1 MKTLLRAAAAAA
13 TIIGLAGGLG
23 GCASLITGGELI
35 RPGEPTGYLEV
46 RNVSR
51 TGPIGVVLVSTCSA
65 STYGLN
71 RLPSGYSIPAGGSY
85 TFTVS
90 AGCWDVGAGQVLSQN
105 SWTEGYVRVT
115 VAPGRTTTV
124 QSR

>member
-1 MKTLLRAAAAAA
+1 MKSLLRAAAVA
-13 TIIGLAGGLG
+13 TVIGLAGSLG

-35 RPGEPTGYLEV
+35 RPGEATGGLEV

-51 TGPIGVVLVSTCSA
+51 TNSIDVVLVSDCNA
-65 STYGLN
+65 HTYGLN
-71 RLPSGYSIPAGGSY
+71 RLPSGYRIPPGGSY

-90 AGCWDVGAGQVLSQN
+90 AGCWDVGAGEVLSAN
-105 SWTEGYVRVT
+105 SWTEGYARVT
-115 VAPGRTTTV
+115 VSPGRTTTV

>member
-1 MKTLLRAAAAAA
+1 MKPFLRA
-13 TIIGLAGGLG
+13 GLAFSLVALS

-35 RPGEPTGYLEV
+35 RPGEPTGSLQIQ
-46 RNVSR
+46 NVSR
-51 TGPIGVVLVSTCSA
+51 SNAIDVVLVSTCSA

-71 RLPSGYSIPAGGSY
+71 RLPSGYSIPPGGSH

-90 AGCWDVGAGQVLSQN
+90 AGCWDVGAGEVLSAN
-105 SWTEGYVRVT
+105 TWTEGYARVT

>member
-1 MKTLLRAAAAAA
+1 MKTFLRAAVAA

-35 RPGEPTGYLEV
+35 RPGEPTGALEI

-51 TGPIGVVLVSTCSA
+51 GNSIDVVLVSTCSA

-71 RLPSGYSIPAGGSY
+71 RLPSGTSIPPGRSY

-90 AGCWDVGAGQVLSQN
+90 AGCWDVGGGEVLSQN
-105 SWTEGYVRVT
+105 TWTEGYVRVT

>member
-1 MKTLLRAAAAAA
+1 MNTLVRAAVALSFVA
-13 TIIGLAGGLG
+13 LS

-35 RPGEPTGYLEV
+35 RPGEPTGGLEI

-51 TGPIGVVLVSTCSA
+51 TNSIGVVLVSDCSA

-71 RLPSGYSIPAGGSY
+71 RLPSGHSIPPGGSY
-85 TFTVS
+85 TFTLS
-90 AGCWDVGAGQVLSQN
+90 AGCWDVGAGEVLSQN
-105 SWTEGYVRVT
+105 TWTEGYAKVT
-115 VAPGRTTTV
+115 VVPGRTTTL

>member
-1 MKTLLRAAAAAA
+1 MRAFLRAAAAA
-13 TIIGLAGGLG
+13 TIIGLAGSVG

-35 RPGEPTGYLEV
+35 RPGEATGGLEV

-51 TGPIGVVLVSTCSA
+51 TNAIDVVLVSDCNA
-65 STYGLN
+65 HTYGLN
-71 RLPSGYSIPAGGSY
+71 RLPSGYRIPPGGSY

-90 AGCWDVGAGQVLSQN
+90 AGCWDVGAGEVLSAN
-105 SWTEGYVRVT
+105 TWTEGYARVT
-115 VAPGRTTTV
+115 VSPGRTTTV

>member
-1 MKTLLRAAAAAA
+1 MKTLLRAAVAA

-35 RPGEPTGYLEV
+35 RPGEPTGALEI

-51 TGPIGVVLVSTCSA
+51 GNTLDVVLVSTCSA

-71 RLPSGYSIPAGGSY
+71 RLPSGYSIPPCGSY

-90 AGCWDVGAGQVLSQN
+90 AGCWDVGAGEVLSQN
-105 SWTEGYVRVT
+105 TWTEGYARVT
-115 VAPGRTTTV
+115 VAPGRTTTI

>member
-1 MKTLLRAAAAAA
+1 MKTLLRAAVAA

-23 GCASLITGGELI
+23 GCASLITGGDLI
-35 RPGEPTGYLEV
+35 RPGEPTGGLEI

-51 TGPIGVVLVSTCSA
+51 TNSIGVVLVSDCSA

-71 RLPSGYSIPAGGSY
+71 RLPSGYSIPPGGSY
-85 TFTVS
+85 TFTLS
-90 AGCWDVGAGQVLSQN
+90 AGCWDVGAGEVLSQN
-105 SWTEGYVRVT
+105 TWTEGYAKVT
-115 VAPGRTTTV
+115 VVPGRTTTL

>member
-13 TIIGLAGGLG
+13 VIGLSGSLG

-35 RPGEPTGYLEV
+35 RPGEPTGALEI

-51 TGPIGVVLVSTCSA
+51 GDSIDVVLVSTCSA

-71 RLPSGYSIPAGGSY
+71 RLPSGYSIPPGGSY

-90 AGCWDVGAGQVLSQN
+90 AGCWDVGAGEVLSQN
-105 SWTEGYVRVT
+105 SWTEGYARVT

>member
-1 MKTLLRAAAAAA
+1 MKTRLRVAAAA
-13 TIIGLAGGLG
+13 TILGLAGGLG

-35 RPGEPTGYLEV
+35 RPGEPTGSLQI

-51 TGPIGVVLVSTCSA
+51 SSSIDVVMVSDCA
-65 STYGLN
+65 AHTYGLN

-90 AGCWDVGAGQVLSQN
+90 AGCWDVGAGEVLSQN
-105 SWTEGYVRVT
+105 SWTEGYARVT

>member
-1 MKTLLRAAAAAA
+1 MKAILRAVVAA
-13 TIIGLAGGLG
+13 TVIGLG

-35 RPGEPTGYLEV
+35 RPGEPTGSLEI

-51 TGPIGVVLVSTCSA
+51 GNSIDVVLVSTCSA

-71 RLPSGYSIPAGGSY
+71 RLPSNYSIPPGGSY

-90 AGCWDVGAGQVLSQN
+90 AGCWDVGAGEVLSQN
-105 SWTEGYVRVT
+105 SWTEGYARVT